1 MRKQGIMHS
10 LDPFQNPF
18 ISWIFT
24 ILVSPN
30 YVIVEWLLEILKL
43 LTDALIVTSRKKK
56 LPSEKSE
63 I

>member
-1 MRKQGIMHS
+1 M
-10 LDPFQNPF
+10 
-18 ISWIFT
+18 
-24 ILVSPN
+24 
-30 YVIVEWLLEILKL
+30 IVERLLEILKL